1 MFSPLHFNRL
11 LYALLLTVLTSF
23 SLLADWDDD
32 RDKKRKTVKNQTSK
46 SDSIQFLNDDIDLQE
61 QDDTLVFEDWDS
73 SDGDAGVST
82 ISVELGSKLAEISA
96 NSTETLLDNM
106 LSSLTD
112 RFTPLKNEYLVD
124 FTLYPNPTVNE
135 LHLKTTNIP
144 KSLTIIDLTGKQHT
158 ISSYS
163 DNIDV
168 SILTP
173 GTYFIQLIYPD
184 HIESRKFIKKYFP
197 NITKKHL

>member
-11 LYALLLTVLTSF
+11 LYALLLTVLTSL

-46 SDSIQFLNDDIDLQE
+46 SDSIQFVNDDIDLQK

-73 SDGDAGVST
+73 SDGDAGVRT
-82 ISVELGSKLAEISA
+82 ISVELGSKPAEISA
-96 NSTETLLDNM
+96 NSTETLLDNV

-163 DNIDV
+163 DTIDV

-184 HIESRKFIKKYFP
+184 HIESRKFIKK
-197 NITKKHL
+197 

>member
-46 SDSIQFLNDDIDLQE
+46 SDSIQFVNDDIDLQE

-82 ISVELGSKLAEISA
+82 ISVELGSKPAEISA

-184 HIESRKFIKKYFP
+184 HIESRKFIKK
-197 NITKKHL
+197 

>member
-11 LYALLLTVLTSF
+11 VYALLLTVLTSL

-46 SDSIQFLNDDIDLQE
+46 SDSIQFVNDDIDLQE

-82 ISVELGSKLAEISA
+82 ISVELGIKPAEISA
-96 NSTETLLDNM
+96 NSTETLLDNV

-112 RFTPLKNEYLVD
+112 KFTPLKNEYLVD

-184 HIESRKFIKKYFP
+184 HIESRKFIKK
-197 NITKKHL
+197 

>member
-82 ISVELGSKLAEISA
+82 ISVELGSKPAEISA

-184 HIESRKFIKKYFP
+184 HIVSRKFIKK
-197 NITKKHL
+197 

>member
-11 LYALLLTVLTSF
+11 VYALLLTVLTSL

-46 SDSIQFLNDDIDLQE
+46 SDSIQFVNDDIDLQE

-82 ISVELGSKLAEISA
+82 ISVELGIKPAEISA
-96 NSTETLLDNM
+96 NSTQTLLDNV

-184 HIESRKFIKKYFP
+184 HIESRKFIKK
-197 NITKKHL
+197 

>member
-11 LYALLLTVLTSF
+11 VYALLLTVLTSL

-46 SDSIQFLNDDIDLQE
+46 SDSIQFVNDDIDLQE

-73 SDGDAGVST
+73 SDGDAGVRT
-82 ISVELGSKLAEISA
+82 ISVELGSKPAEISA
-96 NSTETLLDNM
+96 NSTETLLDNV

-163 DNIDV
+163 DTIDV
-168 SILTP
+168 SILTQ

-184 HIESRKFIKKYFP
+184 HIESRKFIKK
-197 NITKKHL
+197 

>member
-11 LYALLLTVLTSF
+11 LYALLLTVLTSI

-82 ISVELGSKLAEISA
+82 ISVELGSKPAEISA

-184 HIESRKFIKKYFP
+184 HIESRKFIKK
-197 NITKKHL
+197 

>member
-82 ISVELGSKLAEISA
+82 ISVELGSKPAEIPA
-96 NSTETLLDNM
+96 NSTETLLDNV

-184 HIESRKFIKKYFP
+184 HIESRKFLKK
-197 NITKKHL
+197 

>member
-11 LYALLLTVLTSF
+11 VYALLLTVLTSL

-46 SDSIQFLNDDIDLQE
+46 SDSIQFVNDDIDLQE

-82 ISVELGSKLAEISA
+82 ISVELGSKPAEISA
-96 NSTETLLDNM
+96 NSTETLLDNV

-184 HIESRKFIKKYFP
+184 HIESRKFIKK
-197 NITKKHL
+197 

>member
-46 SDSIQFLNDDIDLQE
+46 SDSIQFVNDDIDLQE

-82 ISVELGSKLAEISA
+82 ISVELGSKPAEISA
-96 NSTETLLDNM
+96 NSTETLLDNV

-184 HIESRKFIKKYFP
+184 HIESRKFIKK
-197 NITKKHL
+197 

>member
-82 ISVELGSKLAEISA
+82 ISVELGSKPAEISA

-163 DNIDV
+163 DTIDV

-184 HIESRKFIKKYFP
+184 HIESRKFIKK
-197 NITKKHL
+197 

>member
-11 LYALLLTVLTSF
+11 VYALLLTVLTSL

-46 SDSIQFLNDDIDLQE
+46 SDSIQFVNDDIDLQE

-82 ISVELGSKLAEISA
+82 ISVELGSKPAEISA

-184 HIESRKFIKKYFP
+184 HIESRKFIKK
-197 NITKKHL
+197 

>member
-11 LYALLLTVLTSF
+11 VYALLLTVLTSL

-46 SDSIQFLNDDIDLQE
+46 SDSIQFVNDDIDLQE

-82 ISVELGSKLAEISA
+82 ISVELGIKPAEISA
-96 NSTETLLDNM
+96 NSTETLLDNV

-184 HIESRKFIKKYFP
+184 HIESRKFIKK
-197 NITKKHL
+197 

>member
-11 LYALLLTVLTSF
+11 LYALLLTVLTSI

-82 ISVELGSKLAEISA
+82 ISVELGSKPAEISA
-96 NSTETLLDNM
+96 NSTETLLDNV

-163 DNIDV
+163 DTIDV

-184 HIESRKFIKKYFP
+184 HIESRKFIKK
-197 NITKKHL
+197 

>member
-82 ISVELGSKLAEISA
+82 ISVELGSKPAEISA

-184 HIESRKFIKKYFP
+184 HIESRKFIKK
-197 NITKKHL
+197 

>member
-11 LYALLLTVLTSF
+11 VYALLLTVLTSF

-46 SDSIQFLNDDIDLQE
+46 SDSIQFVNDDIDLQE

-82 ISVELGSKLAEISA
+82 ISVELGIKPAEISA
-96 NSTETLLDNM
+96 NSTETLLDNV

-184 HIESRKFIKKYFP
+184 HIESRKFIKK
-197 NITKKHL
+197 

>member
-11 LYALLLTVLTSF
+11 VYALLLTVLTSL

-46 SDSIQFLNDDIDLQE
+46 SDSIQFVNDDIDLQE

-82 ISVELGSKLAEISA
+82 ISVELGSKPAEISA
-96 NSTETLLDNM
+96 NSTQTLLDNV

-144 KSLTIIDLTGKQHT
+144 KSLTITDLTGKQHT

-184 HIESRKFIKKYFP
+184 HIESQKFIIK
-197 NITKKHL
+197 

>member
-11 LYALLLTVLTSF
+11 VYALLLTVLTSL

-82 ISVELGSKLAEISA
+82 ISVELGSKPAEISA
-96 NSTETLLDNM
+96 NSTQTLLDNV

-168 SILTP
+168 SFLTP

-184 HIESRKFIKKYFP
+184 HIESRKFIKK
-197 NITKKHL
+197 

>member
-11 LYALLLTVLTSF
+11 LYALLLTLLTSF

-82 ISVELGSKLAEISA
+82 ISVELGSKPAEISA

-163 DNIDV
+163 DTIDV

-184 HIESRKFIKKYFP
+184 HIESRKFIKK
-197 NITKKHL
+197 

>member
-11 LYALLLTVLTSF
+11 VYALLLTVLTSL

-46 SDSIQFLNDDIDLQE
+46 SDSIQFVNDDIDLQE

-82 ISVELGSKLAEISA
+82 ISVELGIKPAEISA
-96 NSTETLLDNM
+96 NSTETLLDNV

-173 GTYFIQLIYPD
+173 GTYFIQLIYSD
-184 HIESRKFIKKYFP
+184 HIESRKFIKK
-197 NITKKHL
+197 

>member
-46 SDSIQFLNDDIDLQE
+46 SDSIQFVNDDIDLQE

-82 ISVELGSKLAEISA
+82 ISVELGSKPAEISA

-163 DNIDV
+163 DTIDV

-184 HIESRKFIKKYFP
+184 HIESRKFIKK
-197 NITKKHL
+197 

>member
-11 LYALLLTVLTSF
+11 LYALLLTVLTSI

-82 ISVELGSKLAEISA
+82 ISVELGSKPAEISA
-96 NSTETLLDNM
+96 NSTETLLDNV

-184 HIESRKFIKKYFP
+184 HIESRKFIKK
-197 NITKKHL
+197 

>member
-1 MFSPLHFNRL
+1 L

-82 ISVELGSKLAEISA
+82 ISVELGSKPAEISA

-184 HIESRKFIKKYFP
+184 HIESRKFIKK
-197 NITKKHL
+197 

>member
-1 MFSPLHFNRL
+1 MFSPLHLNRL
-11 LYALLLTVLTSF
+11 VYALLLTVLTSL

-46 SDSIQFLNDDIDLQE
+46 SDSIQFVNDDIDLQE

-73 SDGDAGVST
+73 SDGDAGVRT
-82 ISVELGSKLAEISA
+82 ISVELGSKPAEISA
-96 NSTETLLDNM
+96 NSTETLLDNV

-163 DNIDV
+163 DTIDV

-184 HIESRKFIKKYFP
+184 HIESRKFIKK
-197 NITKKHL
+197 

>member
-11 LYALLLTVLTSF
+11 VYALLLTVLTSL

-46 SDSIQFLNDDIDLQE
+46 SDSIQFVNDDIDLQE

-82 ISVELGSKLAEISA
+82 ISVELGSKPAEISA
-96 NSTETLLDNM
+96 NSTQTLLDNV

-163 DNIDV
+163 DTIDV

-184 HIESRKFIKKYFP
+184 HIESRKFIKK
-197 NITKKHL
+197 

>member
-11 LYALLLTVLTSF
+11 VYALLLTVLTSL

-46 SDSIQFLNDDIDLQE
+46 SDSIQFVNDDIDLQE

-73 SDGDAGVST
+73 SDGDAGVRT
-82 ISVELGSKLAEISA
+82 ISVELGSKPAEISA
-96 NSTETLLDNM
+96 NSTETLLDNV

-163 DNIDV
+163 DTIDV

-173 GTYFIQLIYPD
+173 GTYFIQLIYHD
-184 HIESRKFIKKYFP
+184 HIESRKFIKK
-197 NITKKHL
+197 

>member
-11 LYALLLTVLTSF
+11 LYALLLTVLTSI

-61 QDDTLVFEDWDS
+61 QDDTLVFEDWDR

-82 ISVELGSKLAEISA
+82 ISVELGSKPAEISA

-184 HIESRKFIKKYFP
+184 HIESRKFIKK
-197 NITKKHL
+197 

>member
-11 LYALLLTVLTSF
+11 VYALLLTVLTSL

-46 SDSIQFLNDDIDLQE
+46 SDSIQFVNDDIDLQE

-82 ISVELGSKLAEISA
+82 ISVELGSKPAEISA
-96 NSTETLLDNM
+96 NSTETLLDNV

-124 FTLYPNPTVNE
+124 FILYPNPTVNE

-163 DNIDV
+163 DTIDV

-184 HIESRKFIKKYFP
+184 HIESRKFIKK
-197 NITKKHL
+197 

>member
-11 LYALLLTVLTSF
+11 VYALLLTVLTSL

-46 SDSIQFLNDDIDLQE
+46 SDSIQFVNDDIDLQE

-82 ISVELGSKLAEISA
+82 ISVELGSKPAEISA
-96 NSTETLLDNM
+96 NSTQTLLDNV

-144 KSLTIIDLTGKQHT
+144 KSLTITDLTGKQHT

-184 HIESRKFIKKYFP
+184 HIESRKFIKK
-197 NITKKHL
+197 

>member
-82 ISVELGSKLAEISA
+82 ISVELGSKPAEISA
-96 NSTETLLDNM
+96 NSTETLLDNV

-184 HIESRKFIKKYFP
+184 HIESRKFIKK
-197 NITKKHL
+197 

>member
-11 LYALLLTVLTSF
+11 VYALLLTVLTSL

-46 SDSIQFLNDDIDLQE
+46 SDSIQFVNDDIDLQE

-73 SDGDAGVST
+73 SDGYAGVRT
-82 ISVELGSKLAEISA
+82 ISVELGSKQAEISA
-96 NSTETLLDNM
+96 NSTETLLDNV

-112 RFTPLKNEYLVD
+112 IFTPLKNEYLVD

-163 DNIDV
+163 DTIDV
-168 SILTP
+168 SILTQ

-184 HIESRKFIKKYFP
+184 HIESRKFIKK
-197 NITKKHL
+197 

>member
-82 ISVELGSKLAEISA
+82 ISVELGSKPAEISA
-96 NSTETLLDNM
+96 NSTETLLDNV

-163 DNIDV
+163 DTIDV

-184 HIESRKFIKKYFP
+184 HIESRKFIKK
-197 NITKKHL
+197 

>member
-1 MFSPLHFNRL
+1 MLSPLHFNRL
-11 LYALLLTVLTSF
+11 VYALLLTVLTSL

-46 SDSIQFLNDDIDLQE
+46 SDSIQFVNDDIDLQE

-82 ISVELGSKLAEISA
+82 ISVELGSKPAEISA

-163 DNIDV
+163 DTIDV

-184 HIESRKFIKKYFP
+184 HIESRKFIKK
-197 NITKKHL
+197 

>member
-11 LYALLLTVLTSF
+11 VYALLLTVLTSL

-82 ISVELGSKLAEISA
+82 ISVELGSKPAEISA
-96 NSTETLLDNM
+96 NSTQTLLDNV

-163 DNIDV
+163 DTIDV

-184 HIESRKFIKKYFP
+184 HIESRKFIKK
-197 NITKKHL
+197 

>member
-11 LYALLLTVLTSF
+11 LYALLLTLLTSF

-82 ISVELGSKLAEISA
+82 ISVELGSKPAEISA

-184 HIESRKFIKKYFP
+184 HIESRKFIKK
-197 NITKKHL
+197 

>member
-11 LYALLLTVLTSF
+11 VYALLLTVLTSF

-46 SDSIQFLNDDIDLQE
+46 SDSIQFVNDDIDLQE

-82 ISVELGSKLAEISA
+82 ISVELGSKPAEISA

-184 HIESRKFIKKYFP
+184 HIESRKFIKK
-197 NITKKHL
+197 

>member
-11 LYALLLTVLTSF
+11 LYALLLTVLTSI

-82 ISVELGSKLAEISA
+82 ISVELGSKPAEISA

-163 DNIDV
+163 DTIDV

-184 HIESRKFIKKYFP
+184 HIESRKFIKK
-197 NITKKHL
+197 